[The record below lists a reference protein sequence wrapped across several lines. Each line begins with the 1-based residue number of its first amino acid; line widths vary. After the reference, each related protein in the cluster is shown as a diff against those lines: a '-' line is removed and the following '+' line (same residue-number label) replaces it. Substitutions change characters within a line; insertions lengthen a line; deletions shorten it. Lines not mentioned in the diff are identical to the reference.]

1 MIRTLTFHADW
12 QCHHSGRCC
21 SSNWPIPVEHD
32 THAAVAGAVAE
43 GTLQTHSPAAP
54 AFETVDADVLL
65 ARHDGRCVFHDG
77 QTGGGCRIH
86 RALGHD
92 ALPLAC
98 RQFPRVVVQHGADY
112 SVTLSHYC
120 PSAAGLLD
128 AAGEAGLKP
137 PPYDTH
143 AADTTPATHITLDT
157 HTTDTTHTTQVT
169 HTTEAPHTSHT
180 THSMNSSNTNHLVG
194 LVASPDLPP
203 LLHARCQFG
212 WEEWL
217 LFEELSVDLL
227 AREAWQGLAALACIV
242 EDLRQWAP
250 GGAPL
255 AEAVRRVFAAPRTL
269 AGSPAV
275 MRADVVA
282 ARITDVLAAVP
293 APWRGTAEH
302 ALATRGDAPS
312 PRVAGRLL
320 AAHAFANWTAYSGR
334 GLRAWYRSIEGA
346 AALLAATGD
355 VGAVDLVLRHLA
367 DSSAL
372 IARWNQAEAV
382 PLIPRP

>member
-1 MIRTLTFHADW
+1 MA
-12 QCHHSGRCC
+12 S
-21 SSNWPIPVEHD
+21 
-32 THAAVAGAVAE
+32 AVAD

-54 AFETVDADVLL
+54 AFETIDTDVLL
-65 ARHDGRCVFHDG
+65 ARHGGRCVFHDG
-77 QTGGGCRIH
+77 QPGGGCRIH

-98 RQFPRVVVQHGADY
+98 RQFPRVVVQHGTDY

-120 PSAAGLLD
+120 PSAAQLLEVP
-128 AAGEAGLKP
+128 GEAGLKP
-137 PPYDTH
+137 PPYGND
-143 AADTTPATHITLDT
+143 
-157 HTTDTTHTTQVT
+157 TTDTTQITHTTQVND
-169 HTTEAPHTSHT
+169 TTP
-180 THSMNSSNTNHLVG
+180 LVG
-194 LVASPDLPP
+194 LVASPDVPP

-212 WEEWL
+212 WEEWF
-217 LFEELSVDLL
+217 LFEELSADLL
-227 AREAWQGLAALACIV
+227 AREAWQGLAGLACIV

-250 GGAPL
+250 GGVPL
-255 AEAVRRVFAAPRTL
+255 AEAVRRVFAEPRTPG
-269 AGSPAV
+269 APAA
-275 MRADVVA
+275 MRADVIA
-282 ARITDVLAAVP
+282 ARIADALSAVP
-293 APWRGTAEH
+293 GPWRGTAEH
-302 ALATRGDAPS
+302 ALATRGDAAS

-355 VGAVDLVLRHLA
+355 AGVVDLVLRHLA

-372 IARWNQAEAV
+372 IARWNLAEVV